1 MPFRSLQCG
10 TLFLTFVHPVFSL
23 LSWTS
28 TILPL
33 PSVPCQLRRSLR
45 WIPDILHLH
54 LRVLEPSQAQT
65 PIFTARH
72 GGWQFPKGNLELVL
86 MLYRKRHH
94 LGDYIHHFWAKKPDR
109 TFLEFPPRSSRNS
122 SHLSLLSSHS
132 EQAHLKKPPPSPLAK
147 VMVSCD
153 DETLSSRSYWCR
165 SQPSSKVTQGLFGV
179 TYVWSSW
186 WDHQGATEHFG
197 RENGRK
203 QHAWIFISFN
213 EFLMWFLE
221 VFYWSLWVIKD
232 EVHQRL
238 YNCVKHLEFTSS
250 GSSGIHLI

>member
-147 VMVSCD
+147 SHGFLRWRNAFLQVLLVQIS
-153 DETLSSRSYWCR
+153 TKLQSHARSVRRDLCVVKLVGSPGSNWALWEGKWAKTTCMDFHIF
-165 SQPSSKVTQGLFGV
+165 Q
-179 TYVWSSW
+179 
-186 WDHQGATEHFG
+186 
-197 RENGRK
+197 
-203 QHAWIFISFN
+203 WIFDVVLRG
-213 EFLMWFLE
+213 FLLIL
-221 VFYWSLWVIKD
+221 VSD
-232 EVHQRL
+232 QRWGASKT
-238 YNCVKHLEFTSS
+238 V
-250 GSSGIHLI
+250 